1 MSTISAYLTFN
12 GNCREA
18 MHFYQRCL
26 GGELSIQTVGEP
38 TEHEFPQEMEQLVLQ
53 ATLSGTGFRLYAT
66 DLTHDQPRAN
76 GNTISLFLDLD
87 NEQQFATI
95 FNMLSQNGTP
105 IQFPEE
111 NAWGD
116 LTGEVQDQFGHQW
129 LLHYSK
135 H

>member
-38 TEHEFPQEMEQLVLQ
+38 TEHEFPHEMEQLVLQ

-66 DLTHDQPRAN
+66 DLTHDQPRKN
-76 GNTISLFLDLD
+76 GNAISLFLDLD
-87 NEQQFATI
+87 NEQQFASI
-95 FNMLSQNGTP
+95 FDMLSQNGTP
-105 IQFPEE
+105 IQLPEE

-116 LTGEVQDQFGHQW
+116 LTGEVKDQFGHQW